1 MNWEGVGASQF
12 LLVLP
17 AFFLPVVIHLL
28 LQWILGWQWGLAVLG
43 MIGIVGILLHR
54 PIMQAIVRQLSRR
67 KYDLIDA
74 YKQEV

>member
-1 MNWEGVGASQF
+1 
-12 LLVLP
+12 
-17 AFFLPVVIHLL
+17 
-28 LQWILGWQWGLAVLG
+28 VLG

-54 PIMQAIVRQLSRR
+54 PIMQAIVRQLGRR